1 MRFIWDDGKSARNE
15 RERGLP
21 FTLAQ
26 RLFDGPIVEADDP
39 RDWGERRV
47 KAIGVIDGREYVVIY
62 TDRKDG
68 RRIISFRDAKRQ
80 ERRTFWL
87 ALRARAGD
95 G

>member
-1 MRFIWDDGKSARNE
+1 
-15 RERGLP
+15 
-21 FTLAQ
+21 
-26 RLFDGPIVEADDP
+26 
-39 RDWGERRV
+39 V

-62 TDRKDG
+62 TDRTDG

-87 ALRARAGD
+87 ALRSRAGD